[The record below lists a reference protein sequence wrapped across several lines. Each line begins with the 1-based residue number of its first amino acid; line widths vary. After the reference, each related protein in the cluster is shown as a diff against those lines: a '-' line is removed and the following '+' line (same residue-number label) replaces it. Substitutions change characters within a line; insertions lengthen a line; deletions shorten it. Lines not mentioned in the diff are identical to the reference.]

1 MSEVLQQFFKQVG
14 RRDLLTREEEIE
26 LSQRIELGDRRARD
40 KMIQANLRLAISI
53 AKKYQD
59 KGCDLSDLIQE
70 SSVGLIKAVD
80 RFDWRRGFKFS
91 TYACWWIKQSV
102 RRHIADQSGLIK
114 LPSHT
119 KNMMWKIKQTVQ
131 EYEEEF
137 KQQPTNQELAALL
150 GVSEDVIESTISC
163 SMSSVSSLDTVVSY
177 NGDESSRQ
185 LSDTIVDPQIAD
197 PGEVLDRQKTME
209 IIRSALSSLSP
220 REEKIMRLRFG
231 IVEPENDHV
240 NFPITT
246 DQLRVMQKAKQQ
258 EVEVCS
264 HDA

>member
-26 LSQRIELGDRRARD
+26 LSQRIEKGDRRARD

-70 SSVGLIKAVD
+70 SSVGLMKAVD

-102 RRHIADQSGLIK
+102 RRHIADQSGMIK

-119 KNMMWKIKQTVQ
+119 KNMMWKIKQTIS

-137 KQQPTNQELAALL
+137 GQHPTNEEIAALL
-150 GVSEDVIESTISC
+150 GVTEDAIENAISC
-163 SMSSVSSLDTVVSY
+163 SIATISSLDSAVY
-177 NGDESSRQ
+177 ANGDETGRQ
-185 LSDTIVDPQIAD
+185 LSETIVDSQVEDPAD
-197 PGEVLDRQKTME
+197 ILDRQKTIE
-209 IIRSALSSLSP
+209 IIRNALSSLTP
-220 REEKIMRLRFG
+220 REEKIVRLRFG
-231 IVEPENDHV
+231 ITESETDHV
-240 NFPITT
+240 NFPITKS
-246 DQLRVMQKAKQQ
+246 QLAAITSQ
-258 EVEVCS
+258 ETTL
-264 HDA
+264 

>member
-14 RRDLLTREEEIE
+14 RRDLLTRDEEIE
-26 LSQRIELGDRRARD
+26 LSQKIEMGDRRARD

-119 KNMMWKIKQTVQ
+119 KNMMWKIKQTTQ

-137 KQQPTNQELAALL
+137 GQQPTFAELAALL
-150 GVSEDVIESTISC
+150 GVSEETIENTISC
-163 SMSSVSSLDTVVSY
+163 NVGSIASLDSATHTS
-177 NGDESSRQ
+177 NDESSRQ
-185 LSDTIVDPQIAD
+185 LSETIVDTQAVD
-197 PGEVLDRQKTME
+197 PLEMLDKQKTLQ
-209 IIRSALSSLSP
+209 IIKDALSSLSP

-231 IVEPENDHV
+231 IVDQENDHV
-240 NFPITT
+240 NFPITFSQIEKLKT
-246 DQLRVMQKAKQQ
+246 Q
-258 EVEVCS
+258 EN
-264 HDA
+264 HNNDA

>member
-26 LSQRIELGDRRARD
+26 LSQRIERGDRRARD

-119 KNMMWKIKQTVQ
+119 KNMLWKIKQTSQ

-137 KQQPTNQELAALL
+137 GQQPTFAELAALL
-150 GVSEDVIESTISC
+150 GVSESLIENTISLNIG
-163 SMSSVSSLDTVVSY
+163 SVSSLDNTTHA
-177 NGDESSRQ
+177 NGDEAGRH
-185 LSDTIVDPQIAD
+185 LSETIVDPQVED
-197 PGEVLDRQKTME
+197 PAEVLDRQKTLA
-209 IIRSALSSLSP
+209 IIRDALASLTP

-231 IVEPENDHV
+231 ITESESDHV
-240 NFPITT
+240 NFPITH
-246 DQLRVMQKAKQQ
+246 DQIVSLMNTGAIKQ
-258 EVEVCS
+258 
-264 HDA
+264 

>member
-26 LSQRIELGDRRARD
+26 LSQRIEKGDRRARD

-70 SSVGLIKAVD
+70 SSVGLMKAVD

-102 RRHIADQSGLIK
+102 RRHIADQAGMIK

-119 KNMMWKIKQTVQ
+119 KNMMWKIKQTSA

-137 KQQPTNQELAALL
+137 GQQPTTEELAALL
-150 GVSEDVIESTISC
+150 GVSEDTIENAITC
-163 SMSSVSSLDTVVSY
+163 SIGTVASLDSAVHS
-177 NGDESSRQ
+177 NNDESSRQ
-185 LSDTIVDPQIAD
+185 LGETIVDTNAED
-197 PGEVLDRQKTME
+197 PAEAIDRQKTLL
-209 IIRSALSSLSP
+209 IIRSALNSLSP

-231 IVEPENDHV
+231 ISEFENDHI
-240 NFPITT
+240 NFPITRS
-246 DQLRVMQKAKQQ
+246 Q
-258 EVEVCS
+258 VES
-264 HDA
+264 LNSKENSLA

>member
-26 LSQRIELGDRRARD
+26 LSQRIERGDRRARD

-119 KNMMWKIKQTVQ
+119 KNMLWKIKQTSQ

-137 KQQPTNQELAALL
+137 GQQPTTSELAALL
-150 GVSEDVIESTISC
+150 GVSEDVIENTISC
-163 SMSSVSSLDTVVSY
+163 NIGSVSSLDSATHA
-177 NGDESSRQ
+177 GGEETGRQ
-185 LSDTIVDPQIAD
+185 LSETIVDPQAED
-197 PGEVLDRQKTME
+197 PAEALDRQKTLE
-209 IIRSALSSLSP
+209 IIRSALASLSP

-231 IVEPENDHV
+231 IAESENDHV
-240 NFPITT
+240 NFPITHA
-246 DQLRVMQKAKQQ
+246 QMANLIAAGANNQ
-258 EVEVCS
+258 
-264 HDA
+264 

>member
-14 RRDLLTREEEIE
+14 RRDLLTREDEIE
-26 LSQRIELGDRRARD
+26 LSQRIEKGDRRARD
-40 KMIQANLRLAISI
+40 EMIQANLRLAISI

-119 KNMMWKIKQTVQ
+119 KNMLWKIKQTSQ

-137 KQQPTNQELAALL
+137 GQQPTAAELSALL
-150 GVSEDVIESTISC
+150 GVSEEVIESTISC
-163 SMSSVSSLDTVVSY
+163 NIGVVSSLDSPVHLG
-177 NGDESSRQ
+177 GDESGRQ
-185 LSDTIVDPQIAD
+185 LSETIVDSQVEDPAD
-197 PGEVLDRQKTME
+197 ALDRQKTLH
-209 IIRSALSSLSP
+209 IIREALASLTP

-231 IVEPENDHV
+231 IAESDTDHV
-240 NFPITT
+240 NFPIT
-246 DQLRVMQKAKQQ
+246 QQ
-258 EVEVCS
+258 QMLS
-264 HDA
+264 LLAPGANNQ